1 MRRYIVEV
9 SKTAKEDLESIIFYI
24 RNELSGDIVADKYK
38 IMFKQELLNLES
50 VAGVMPVLDEKLTGY
65 TNIRKVNVK
74 NYIIF
79 YIINEEENK
88 VSVLQIGYAF
98 MDWEKFLKD

>member
-1 MRRYIVEV
+1 M
-9 SKTAKEDLESIIFYI
+9 A
-24 RNELSGDIVADKYK
+24 GDIVADKYK

-50 VAGVMPVLDEKLTGY
+50 IAGTMPVIDKELTGY
-65 TNIRKVNVK
+65 ANIRKINVR

-79 YIINEEENK
+79 YIINEADNK
-88 VSVLQIGYAF
+88 VSVLRVGHAF

>member
-1 MRRYIVEV
+1 MRKYVVEV
-9 SKTAKEDLESIIFYI
+9 SKTAEEDLENIILYI
-24 RNELSGDIVADKYK
+24 KNELAGDIVADRYR

-50 VAGVMPVLDEKLTGY
+50 VAGAMPVLDENLTGY

-79 YIINEEENK
+79 YIINEVENK
-88 VSVLQIGYAF
+88 VSILRIGHAF

>member
-1 MRRYIVEV
+1 MRKYVVEV
-9 SKTAKEDLESIIFYI
+9 SKTAEEDLENIILYI
-24 RNELSGDIVADKYK
+24 RNELAGDIIADKYK

-50 VAGVMPVLDEKLTGY
+50 IAGAMPVLDEKLTGY
-65 TNIRKVNVK
+65 VNIRKINVK

-79 YIINEEENK
+79 YIINEVENK
-88 VSVLQIGYAF
+88 VSVLRIGHVF